1 MNWLRTLSLRRKIT
15 YVIMINTIAALCVA
29 SVAFAW
35 YGISGFKKQQ
45 VQDLNALANVMG
57 TNSVAAVTFKDSR
70 AASDVLQALVGK
82 PHILSACIYDFE
94 GRPFAQYHRD
104 PDERIESP
112 PPVEND
118 STRVTG
124 DRVLVFQT
132 IMLDGEKLGSVF
144 LEEDSV
150 EYRELLNEYLFFFG
164 IIVMAVSLGAYFIAQ
179 ALQRPISNP
188 ILELAWTAKM
198 VTTSRDFSIR
208 ALKKSEDEVGVLI
221 DGFNEMLSQIQLRD
235 RELSGARDDLELR
248 VIERTHELEQ
258 EIVDRQSAQES
269 LHESEER
276 IRLLL
281 DSTAEAIFGI
291 NRAGDCTF
299 CNPATLR
306 LLGFHQSQELLGKH
320 MHTVMHH
327 SHTDGTAY
335 DEADCSISS
344 SLQKGEGIHSQDE
357 VFWHADGSFFPAE
370 YWAYPIRNHGVIVGA
385 VVTFLDITDRKRAET
400 ALREAKES
408 AEAGSRAKS
417 EFLANMSHEIRTP
430 MNGIIGMTDLAL
442 DTELT
447 AEQREYLGLVKSS
460 ADGLLRLINDIL
472 DFSKI
477 EAGKLELEETEFDI
491 RDAFSNILKTLAVRA
506 DEKRLELSMQ
516 VSSEVPNC
524 VVGDPTRLRQLIVN
538 LVGNAIKFT
547 EQGNIVVQVDLQNKS
562 SDSYLLHVCV
572 LDTGIGIA
580 PEKQKLI
587 FESFAQADGST
598 TRRFGGTGLGLT
610 ISRRIVE
617 LMGGRMWVE
626 SKVGGGSAFHFTSM
640 FRQSTLP
647 GMEFHPP
654 ERQALEGLEVLV
666 VDDNTINRNILGEML
681 ANWRMK
687 PTLAEDGMA
696 ALREVNIA
704 QKAGRSFSVVL
715 LDAQMPGLDGFATA
729 QRIQENPALVG
740 SVILMLTSKS
750 HLGSA
755 VRCQE
760 LGVPVFLSKPVGQSE
775 LLDAILHVL
784 GMPELE
790 AHGPALPAFKPGVP
804 QQRVLSILLVEDNLV
819 NQKLATHLLE
829 KVGHH
834 VVLATNGREALD
846 VLDRRSPPDFDLV
859 LMDIQ
864 MPEMDGMEATAVIR
878 QNEKSSG
885 RHLPIIAM
893 TANAMT
899 GDRERY
905 LNGGM
910 DGYISKPVSPGTM
923 FAEIARCVDGAERKT
938 TMNNEPQDSNEL
950 LNRSLLLDRLEG
962 DQELLLELLHVFQE
976 ETPRLLAAMKEAIQ
990 MRDMNGLSRSAH
1002 SMKGAAG
1009 TISAIRTATDAS
1021 QLEQDAKNGDV
1032 ESCISGLARL
1042 ERDVEQLLPLLADIC
1057 QGVAT

>member
-1 MNWLRTLSLRRKIT
+1 M
-15 YVIMINTIAALCVA
+15 
-29 SVAFAW
+29 
-35 YGISGFKKQQ
+35 
-45 VQDLNALANVMG
+45 
-57 TNSVAAVTFKDSR
+57 
-70 AASDVLQALVGK
+70 
-82 PHILSACIYDFE
+82 
-94 GRPFAQYHRD
+94 
-104 PDERIESP
+104 
-112 PPVEND
+112 
-118 STRVTG
+118 
-124 DRVLVFQT
+124 
-132 IMLDGEKLGSVF
+132 
-144 LEEDSV
+144 
-150 EYRELLNEYLFFFG
+150 
-164 IIVMAVSLGAYFIAQ
+164 
-179 ALQRPISNP
+179 
-188 ILELAWTAKM
+188 
-198 VTTSRDFSIR
+198 
-208 ALKKSEDEVGVLI
+208 
-221 DGFNEMLSQIQLRD
+221 
-235 RELSGARDDLELR
+235 
-248 VIERTHELEQ
+248 
-258 EIVDRQSAQES
+258 
-269 LHESEER
+269 
-276 IRLLL
+276 
-281 DSTAEAIFGI
+281 
-291 NRAGDCTF
+291 
-299 CNPATLR
+299 
-306 LLGFHQSQELLGKH
+306 
-320 MHTVMHH
+320 
-327 SHTDGTAY
+327 
-335 DEADCSISS
+335 
-344 SLQKGEGIHSQDE
+344 
-357 VFWHADGSFFPAE
+357 
-370 YWAYPIRNHGVIVGA
+370 GA

-491 RDAFSNILKTLAVRA
+491 RDAFSDILKTLAVRA
-506 DEKRLELSMQ
+506 DEKHLELSMQ
-516 VSSEVPNC
+516 VSSEVPNR

-547 EQGNIVVQVDLQNKS
+547 EQGNVVVQVDLQDKS
-562 SDSYLLHVCV
+562 DDRYLLHVCV

-626 SKVGGGSAFHFTSM
+626 SNLGSGSAFHFTSVYKE
-640 FRQSTLP
+640 TILL
-647 GMEFHPP
+647 ETELHPP
-654 ERQALEGLEVLV
+654 KRRALEGLEVLV

-687 PTLAEDGMA
+687 PTLAEDGLA

-715 LDAQMPGLDGFATA
+715 LDAEMPGLDGFATA
-729 QRIQENPALVG
+729 QKIQEDPAMVG
-740 SVILMLTSKS
+740 SVILMLTSRS

-755 VRCQE
+755 GRCQE
-760 LGVPVFLSKPVGQSE
+760 LGVPIFLSKPVGQSE

-784 GMPELE
+784 GIPDLDD
-790 AHGPALPAFKPGVP
+790 HDPGLPISRPGVSLE
-804 QQRVLSILLVEDNLV
+804 RGLSILLVEDNVV

-829 KVGHH
+829 KAGHH

-846 VLDRRSPPDFDLV
+846 VIDRANSPGFDLV

-864 MPEMDGMEATAVIR
+864 MPEMDGLEATAAIR
-878 QNEKSSG
+878 QNERISG

-910 DGYISKPVSPGTM
+910 DGYISKPVSPGAI

-938 TMNNEPQDSNEL
+938 TMTDESQDPNQM
-950 LNRSLLLDRLEG
+950 LNRSMLLDRLEG
-962 DQELLLELLHVFQE
+962 DQALLVELLHVFQE
-976 ETPRLLAAMKEAIQ
+976 ETPRLLATMKEAIQ
-990 MRDMNGLSRSAH
+990 RRDMLGLSRSAH
-1002 SMKGAAG
+1002 SLKGAAG

-1021 QLEQDAKNGDV
+1021 KLEQDAKSGDL
-1032 ESCISGLARL
+1032 ESCLSSLARL
-1042 ERDVEQLLPLLADIC
+1042 ERNVEQLLPVLADVC